1 MAKAQYIDNVILDK
15 DLFRLYK
22 DLLDSPTWCLSR
34 SSIPNETYGNFPG
47 KVIKD
52 NNQIFDPV
60 WNAYFSCL
68 SERINQKFFEKY
80 GYDLPSNI
88 RRIHL
93 GAKNKN
99 HITYFHSDNLKDNT
113 ISIVGFLTPVWEKVW
128 GGELYVEEEKIDFV
142 PGRFVI
148 FQSER
153 IHNGAAPTKDL
164 HWWRIS
170 VNYTLSYD

>member
-80 GYDLPSNI
+80 D
-88 RRIHL
+88 
-93 GAKNKN
+93 
-99 HITYFHSDNLKDNT
+99 T